1 MTNTL
6 NTPIEAL
13 EYAYPFRISR
23 YAVREGS
30 GGKGQYQGGNGLV
43 RTYELLQPAEITVLS
58 DRRVTRSYG
67 LEGGESGQ
75 PGRNCI
81 KRSGK
86 EEEIDGKCSLSVEA
100 GDVLIIET
108 PGGGGHGQLKPSLKN
123 SR

>member
-43 RTYELLQPAEITVLS
+43 RTYEFLQPAEITVLS
-58 DRRVTRSYG
+58 DRRVTQPYA
-67 LEGGESGQ
+67 LEGGDPGA
-75 PGRNCI
+75 PGRNCL
-81 KRSGK
+81 KHTGA
-86 EEEIDGKCSLSVEA
+86 EQVLPGKCSFSVEKD
-100 GDVLIIET
+100 DVLIIET
-108 PGGGGHGQLKPSLKN
+108 PGGGGCGQE
-123 SR
+123 